1 MDRAGASSGGRRTE
15 ASDPGGVRNDWRS
28 VLRRHAERVWRKGA
42 GAPQV
47 PVSEAELLERVL
59 GPLTQDA
66 LRIVEAYA
74 LGAARA
80 GEGGAP
86 PPDFGSRLVIILN
99 GVEAAISDAPARG
112 FPEAQAP
119 HVIQSELW
127 QILRKV
133 RESAD
138 LSYSREYP
146 LIELDRRILVLLQS
160 AGPLVPADIA
170 GAVGVVKA
178 QVSRS
183 VKRLLELALVERSHI
198 RAPLR
203 LTDKGD
209 AIGKRMLRLAELRNR
224 ELTIDISEAELAD
237 FYDTTEILLER
248 AMALYEQERGLV
260 QSQGPRHDD
269 PAEKG
274 ADFRASEKIVI
285 DRTRIVSPLMTLSAY
300 FSRSGALAFKRL
312 TGLSTFEAFV
322 LSEIGIDPP
331 IDWSALVAAL
341 ARDHSQAGRTIQA
354 LIDRGLV
361 AREGKPGRRHGRFY
375 PTVAGGRLHKVIHD
389 AGRQRSDFLLA
400 PLSVDQR
407 GRFLATFDKIR
418 RNARAQLERERAFAE
433 LGRG

>member
-1 MDRAGASSGGRRTE
+1 LKNKGVPSLENGSQTDSWRAA
-15 ASDPGGVRNDWRS
+15 
-28 VLRRHAERVWRKGA
+28 LRRHAEAIWTTGK
-42 GAPQV
+42 V
-47 PVSEAELLERVL
+47 PRTDGGKLAAMLAETL
-59 GPLTQDA
+59 GPLAEDA

-80 GEGGAP
+80 GEGRSP
-86 PPDFGSRLVIILN
+86 PPDFGSRLVIVLN
-99 GVEAAISDAPARG
+99 GVEAAISDRSARG

-146 LIELDRRILVLLQS
+146 LIELDRRILVLLQG
-160 AGPLVPADIA
+160 AGPLVPADIS
-170 GAVGVVKA
+170 GAVGVDKA

-203 LTDKGD
+203 LTGKGD
-209 AIGKRMLRLAELRNR
+209 TISKRMLRLAELRNR

-260 QSQGPRHDD
+260 QPQALRNDD
-269 PAEKG
+269 PAGKG
-274 ADFRASEKIVI
+274 IDSRTLEKIVI

-331 IDWSALVAAL
+331 IEWSALVAAL
-341 ARDHSQAGRTIQA
+341 RRDHSQAGRTVQA

-375 PTVAGGRLHKVIHD
+375 PTVEGAHLHKVIHD
-389 AGRQRSDFLLA
+389 AGRQRSNFLLA
-400 PLSVDQR
+400 PLSADQR
-407 GRFLATFDKIR
+407 ARFLATFDKIH